1 LNKYLNTTAVVFL
14 VTLASVLPASAQ
26 DRSPLIGAWRMTS
39 LEAANSNGE
48 LTPVPM
54 SGQLIITDAGTLSAQ
69 AMNPDPNAL
78 PTPFTANGY
87 EALYGAIEINDS
99 TNTFVTTVQSALV
112 RNLVGQKMKRAFKV
126 SGNQMVLSPADPS
139 EGWRVTYERY

>member
-1 LNKYLNTTAVVFL
+1 
-14 VTLASVLPASAQ
+14 
-26 DRSPLIGAWRMTS
+26 MTS

-69 AMNPDPNAL
+69 AIYPNPNAL
-78 PTPFTANGY
+78 FTPFTANGY
-87 EALYGAIEINDS
+87 EALYGAIEINDA

-112 RNLVGQKMKRAFKV
+112 RNLIGQKMQCAFKV
-126 SGNQMVLSPADPS
+126 SGNQMVLSPVEPS
-139 EGWRVTYERY
+139 EGWRVTYERYE